1 MNKHKHD
8 REKKGQGGEHPHG
21 EHAHAEHTHAEHA
34 PADNVEIPL
43 AELDG
48 IKKKA
53 AERDEYYD
61 KWLKVHAEYE
71 NTRKRMEKEKSEHLK
86 YANEE
91 IITRIL
97 PLVDNFDLAIM
108 AIDKAEDKTAV
119 IEGIK
124 IILKEF
130 HRVLDD
136 NGVVKISAKGE
147 QFDPNKHEAV
157 LAVETE
163 EYPEGTVIEEMRG
176 GYMFNNRLLRP
187 AQVKVAKS
195 VSEG

>member
-8 REKKGQGGEHPHG
+8 KEKKEHGGEHPH
-21 EHAHAEHTHAEHA
+21 AENV
-34 PADNVEIPL
+34 PVNNVEITL
-43 AELDG
+43 EELDG

-53 AERDEYYD
+53 AERDEYHD

-71 NTRKRMEKEKSEHLK
+71 NTRKRMEKEKSEHLR

-97 PLVDNFDLAIM
+97 PLVDNFDLAIT
-108 AIDKAEDKTAV
+108 AIDKAEDKTALL
-119 IEGIK
+119 EGIK

-136 NGVVKISAKGE
+136 NGVVKISARGE

-157 LAVETE
+157 LAVETD

-176 GYMFNNRLLRP
+176 GYTYNNRLLRP
-187 AQVKVAKS
+187 AQVKVAKPA
-195 VSEG
+195 SEG